1 MKNVE
6 IVHSTGLGA
15 WRVPIHGLPPLSG
28 WAVQYISGMDSEIET
43 GSWMSFWRLNPDRT
57 EATFNFEPG
66 LHMCYNDEATALAI
80 SKALQE
86 VAEIET
92 RVVKI

>member
-6 IVHSTGLGA
+6 AIPPKGLGA
-15 WRVPIHGLPPLSG
+15 WRVPVHGMPPLKG
-28 WAVQYISGMDSEIET
+28 WAVQYVSGMGPGVEE
-43 GSWMSFWRLNPDRT
+43 GSWVSYWQVNAARDR
-57 EATFNFEPG
+57 AGGFETD
-66 LHMCYNDEATALAI
+66 LHMCYNDESEAVAVSDALRN
-80 SKALQE
+80 